1 MPGNDTDSKPP
12 GVTKR
17 PIYAIFE
24 GGGAKGTAH
33 IGALQAVEDNGL
45 DIIGVA
51 GTSAGALIA
60 VLVAV
65 GLESADIM
73 SATDPAENL
82 LARSQ
87 KSPVVLLGKSRW
99 KRLQRLHRCGPKL
112 AKWIGIFGGILC
124 FPFAPRS
131 VSTAIAV
138 YRHLGHFSASEIQ
151 TFINSVIRDRLV
163 RINEEAGLGWEVP
176 DIIRFGDLARGWPT
190 VVPLKIILTDVD
202 RGRLEILDAQTAPDV
217 VVAEAVA
224 ASISIPLVFQPAAI
238 PSFREGR
245 FADGGLVSNLPI
257 WAFSEEKLCYE
268 REHFLHRPVPIVGFS
283 LRGTS
288 EDSEVQLDNGFASY
302 VMGLVSAALQGSQE
316 TAHRFL
322 DDVLIVPLRTDLKF
336 LDFDAKWESFR
347 DAREQGRESA
357 DRHLRF
363 ALAIK
368 PDRIRTELESIRNAV
383 LEVINKRRRKLHK
396 AKISQLRV
404 NLIRPHGLHSL
415 RVMESLNMETDADDR
430 LLLDRRGC
438 WAAEAFRSRELHVFR
453 LKPGFEDRALE
464 FMTKYERAMV
474 RTTVQSVVCVPIFA
488 DLGAW
493 DMDELER
500 PEPSGILAVDSD
512 EALASYFM
520 DDELLEMLV
529 KQSAVLYKAVSA
541 ETDDGQDR
549 NGART

>member
-1 MPGNDTDSKPP
+1 MLDNDTDSEPP
-12 GVTKR
+12 NVAKR
-17 PIYAIFE
+17 PIYAVFE

-60 VLVAV
+60 VLAAV
-65 GLESADIM
+65 GLESSDIM
-73 SATDPAENL
+73 SATDPTDNL

-87 KSPVVLLGKSRW
+87 KSPVDLLGKSGW
-99 KRLQRLHRCGPKL
+99 KRLQQLLRGGPKL
-112 AKWIGIFGGILC
+112 AKWIAFCGGILS

-131 VSTAIAV
+131 IWTAIAV
-138 YRHLGHFSASEIQ
+138 YRRLGHFTTSEIQ
-151 TFINSVIRDRLV
+151 EFINLVIRDRLK

-176 DIIRFGDLARGWPT
+176 EIIRFRDLALEWPT
-190 VVPLKIILTDVD
+190 VVPLKIIVTDVD
-202 RGRLEILDAQTAPDV
+202 RGRLEILDAESAPDV

-224 ASISIPLVFQPAAI
+224 ASISIPLAFEPAAI

-268 REHFLHRPVPIVGFS
+268 REHFLRPPVPIVGFS

-288 EDSEVQLDNGFASY
+288 EDSEEQRDNGFASY
-302 VMGLVSAALQGSQE
+302 VMRLVSAALQGSQE

-336 LDFDAKWESFR
+336 LDFDVKWETFR
-347 DAREQGRESA
+347 DAREQGRKSA
-357 DRHLRF
+357 DRNLRF

-368 PDRIRTELESIRNAV
+368 PDRIRTELVSLRDAV
-383 LEVINKRRRKLHK
+383 LEVINKRRRKFHK

-404 NLIRPHGLHSL
+404 NLIRPFGLRSL

-430 LLLDRRGC
+430 LLLDRRGSV
-438 WAAEAFRSRELHVFR
+438 AAEAFRSRGLRVFW
-453 LKPGFEDRALE
+453 LKQGFEDQTNE

-474 RTTVQSVVCVPIFA
+474 RTTVRSVACVPIFE
-488 DLGAW
+488 DLDAW
-493 DMDELER
+493 DLDEPDR
-500 PEPSGILAVDSD
+500 PEPSGVLAVDSD
-512 EALASYFM
+512 KALASYF
-520 DDELLEMLV
+520 DNHEIRDMLV
-529 KQSAVLYKAVSA
+529 KQSAVLYEAVSA
-541 ETDDGQDR
+541 EMDDGQDR
-549 NGART
+549 DTAGI